1 MIRVV
6 CPLLLLAAGAAGAA
20 AAEISQHVFLFE
32 PGEKELAVTES
43 FLFKNPE
50 KTALHDP
57 VAGAVRV
64 RVPEAAGGTIQ
75 VTTTGPDSVPQQ
87 GAAGKTG
94 KKDIYKVDFAIP
106 PGESRI
112 DVAYR
117 LPFTSPGKF
126 SNRPLQKAAI
136 TRLVA
141 PPGVELAGQGL
152 EMAGVEPR
160 SQARIFDAAGG
171 QFEIEI
177 RGVGSIRMA
186 DTAAED
192 EDSGPGIQQILP
204 RLYDRVW
211 AVIGIALAILALGF
225 TMLHRRAPPPEPEA
239 APRGKHRQ

>member
-6 CPLLLLAAGAAGAA
+6 GPLLLLAAGAAGP
-20 AAEISQHVFLFE
+20 ELSQHVFLFE
-32 PGEKELAVTES
+32 PGEKELTVTES

-50 KTALHDP
+50 KTAVHDP

-64 RVPEAAGGTIQ
+64 RVPEASGGTIQ
-75 VTTTGPDSVPQQ
+75 VTTTGPDNVPRQ
-87 GAAGKTG
+87 GASGKTG
-94 KKDIYKVDFAIP
+94 KKDIYKVDFPIP

-126 SNRPLQKAAI
+126 SNRPLQKAAV

-152 EMAGVEPR
+152 EVAGVEPR
-160 SQARIFDAAGG
+160 SQARIFNAAGG
-171 QFEIEI
+171 KFEIEI
-177 RGVGSIRMA
+177 RGAGSIRA
-186 DTAAED
+186 VDTAAED

-204 RLYDRVW
+204 RLYDRAWV
-211 AVIGIALAILALGF
+211 VIGIALAILALGF
-225 TMLHRRAPPPEPEA
+225 AMLYRRAPPLEPES
-239 APRGKHRQ
+239 APRGKHKK